1 MKNALLIAALISCHL
16 AHAGTYRC
24 ERNGQTE
31 YTDRPCGG
39 GAEVRLSPAPP
50 IPKPETRRLRI
61 IYDSDA
67 PQHRYNKAQRDRL
80 YAASSKLKQRNKQ
93 LLMQIQQ
100 ISQQRERELRNAA
113 VSDRDAMAAINLYWQ
128 GKADKLQRQYD
139 RNLTQI
145 NRLLDMAHQ

>member
-1 MKNALLIAALISCHL
+1 MDRLNIPTDPAAV
-16 AHAGTYRC
+16 
-24 ERNGQTE
+24 ERK
-31 YTDRPCGG
+31 C
-39 GAEVRLSPAPP
+39 AS
-50 IPKPETRRLRI
+50 
-61 IYDSDA
+61 A